1 MEEVY
6 AQQRHCVQQAGDV
19 SDDEQDELSQQD
31 EDMHATGASSG
42 GSGGTSHRRLK
53 EGSGVN
59 PAQDG
64 PIAEM
69 EELAL
74 GGGSAPS
81 TGLTLLLLPLWYI
94 GCRCIQLAHC

>member
-1 MEEVY
+1 M
-6 AQQRHCVQQAGDV
+6 
-19 SDDEQDELSQQD
+19 SDDEQDELGEQD
-31 EDMHATGASSG
+31 EDMHAASTSSG
-42 GSGGTSHRRLK
+42 GPSETSHRRLK

-74 GGGSAPS
+74 GGGSASS
-81 TGLTLLLLPLWYI
+81 TGLILLHLP
-94 GCRCIQLAHC
+94 Q